1 MAALLLPH
9 LYRNGNLAYLA
20 IVLEITSFLEYML
33 RQCMQI
39 GRYKPDLESVN
50 DLYGSPYDYTE
61 TDEEEVQTPKRKCAI
76 ECPPAPKKGLK
87 RQRSDSMVTQYD
99 SDEDEEQK
107 LLEVHEMNH
116 PKRIKV

>member
-39 GRYKPDLESVN
+39 GRYKPDLES
-50 DLYGSPYDYTE
+50 E
-61 TDEEEVQTPKRKCAI
+61 
-76 ECPPAPKKGLK
+76 
-87 RQRSDSMVTQYD
+87 
-99 SDEDEEQK
+99 
-107 LLEVHEMNH
+107 
-116 PKRIKV
+116 

>member
-39 GRYKPDLESVN
+39 GGTSLTWKVSMTFTVLLMTIQKRMKKKFKHRSVSV
-50 DLYGSPYDYTE
+50 DRMSS
-61 TDEEEVQTPKRKCAI
+61 
-76 ECPPAPKKGLK
+76 CP
-87 RQRSDSMVTQYD
+87 
-99 SDEDEEQK
+99 
-107 LLEVHEMNH
+107 
-116 PKRIKV
+116 

>member
-1 MAALLLPH
+1 MVPVDGRALLLPH

-61 TDEEEVQTPKRKCAI
+61 TDEEVQTPKRKCAI
-76 ECPPAPKKGLK
+76 ECP
-87 RQRSDSMVTQYD
+87 
-99 SDEDEEQK
+99 
-107 LLEVHEMNH
+107 LL
-116 PKRIKV
+116 PLRKD

>member
-1 MAALLLPH
+1 MVQSMAALLLPH

-50 DLYGSPYDYTE
+50 ITVLLMTI
-61 TDEEEVQTPKRKCAI
+61 QKRL
-76 ECPPAPKKGLK
+76 KKK
-87 RQRSDSMVTQYD
+87 FKHRSVSV
-99 SDEDEEQK
+99 
-107 LLEVHEMNH
+107 
-116 PKRIKV
+116 R